1 MEVNP
6 KKVYLFHANDYNQ
19 ENKNELRKLLLV

>member
-6 KKVYLFHANDYNQ
+6 KKIILFHANDYNQ
-19 ENKNELRKLLLV
+19 ENKNELRKLLVV

>member
-6 KKVYLFHANDYNQ
+6 KKVNLFDANDYNQ